1 MKKISIL
8 IAAGCFASTGFAQ
21 SAIDAYRFSQ
31 PDLRGTARFVSMGGA
46 FGALGGDLSTISQNP
61 AGIGV
66 YRSNEVGFTLD
77 MDFQNATSQANGD
90 KTSINQNKFYLDNI
104 GAVFTLK
111 MGSGALKNFNMGF
124 TYNKAVSFNR
134 RYQGYIPNLQNSMSN
149 YIAGIANEMGTTV
162 GDVESTNTYDPYNP
176 MDSGVPTDWLT
187 ILGYDSY
194 LINPNGD
201 PDHPHWTGQFG
212 NGTKGIG
219 NFDVEEKG
227 SVDEYNIAFGGNF
240 NNTVYW
246 GLDFDIVDFSYQLN
260 AGWGENLTNAY
271 VYNPSSNNVEPTDSR
286 WNISNFY
293 SASGTGF
300 NLNAGVIV
308 KPVQELRLGFAFH
321 TPTWINI
328 TEYYNANTRM
338 RYYGQELKSTT
349 NNGDLGSQDYKF
361 SSPWKLMFSAAGV
374 FGGKFILSADYQID
388 LYKTMKFSESDGY
401 NYGYGYDYGYD
412 DWDWGYYPAPAIET
426 RSNDI
431 YKVTNQD
438 VKDVYRTT
446 NTLRLGAEYRVT
458 PNFSLR
464 AGYSYVSSPVQAKA
478 KDGSETIYTAGTM
491 PNYRFDNSTNYITCG
506 LGFHSG
512 GFYIDA
518 AYVYKH
524 MDSTY
529 HAYTPDP
536 YSPQYPSPSAKLSL
550 NNSRI
555 VLSTGFKF

>member
-1 MKKISIL
+1 MKKISL
-8 IAAGCFASTGFAQ
+8 LLAAGCVASTGFAQ

-134 RYQGYIPNLQNSMSN
+134 RYQGYIPNLQNSMTN
-149 YIAGIANEMGTTV
+149 YIAGIANDENLNET
-162 GDVESTNTYDPYNP
+162 DFDFANNYDPYYDLNHNNHYT
-176 MDSGVPTDWLT
+176 SWLP

-194 LINPNGD
+194 FINPEYSQTN
-201 PDHPHWTGQFG
+201 PENVKWTGQFG

-227 SVDEYNIAFGGNF
+227 SVDEYNIALGGNF

-271 VYNPSSNNVEPTDSR
+271 VYNPRSQNVEQTDSR
-286 WNISNFY
+286 WNMSNIY

-328 TEYYNANTRM
+328 TEYYGAKTRM
-338 RYYGQELKSTT
+338 RYYGQDLESQT

-374 FGGKFILSADYQID
+374 IGNKFILSADYQID

-401 NYGYGYDYGYD
+401 GYDYGYD
-412 DWDWGYYPAPAIET
+412 DWGWDYYAPAIDT
-426 RSNDI
+426 RSTDI

-438 VKDVYRTT
+438 VKDIYRTT

-506 LGFHSG
+506 LGYHSG

-529 HAYTPDP
+529 HAFTPDP
-536 YSPQYPSPSAKLSL
+536 YTPQIQSPEAKLSL

-555 VLSTGFKF
+555 VVSTGFKF